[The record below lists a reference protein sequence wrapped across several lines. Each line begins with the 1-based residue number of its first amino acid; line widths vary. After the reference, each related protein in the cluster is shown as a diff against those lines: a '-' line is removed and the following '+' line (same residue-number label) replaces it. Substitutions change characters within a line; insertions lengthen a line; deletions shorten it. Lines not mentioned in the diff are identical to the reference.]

1 MSEDIRTNYIR
12 KLVAIAAGTDPHDR
26 GWLIKELG
34 EALESVSQETFQQRE
49 LLQGLAEVEGWF
61 GDSENDY
68 PGSNIDM
75 TRLPE
80 KSAPDEKKTPHF
92 ERFPMKPSQI
102 NFIQRQVFAQLNELC
117 DEHEVSM
124 SVDQLAKLSSIVL
137 EHMLEAA
144 APPKPMAALECPICQ
159 STATYIDDSSIGTGV
174 APLGCCRRCTHRWKL

>member
-1 MSEDIRTNYIR
+1 
-12 KLVAIAAGTDPHDR
+12 
-26 GWLIKELG
+26 
-34 EALESVSQETFQQRE
+34 
-49 LLQGLAEVEGWF
+49 
-61 GDSENDY
+61 
-68 PGSNIDM
+68 
-75 TRLPE
+75 
-80 KSAPDEKKTPHF
+80 
-92 ERFPMKPSQI
+92 MKPSQI